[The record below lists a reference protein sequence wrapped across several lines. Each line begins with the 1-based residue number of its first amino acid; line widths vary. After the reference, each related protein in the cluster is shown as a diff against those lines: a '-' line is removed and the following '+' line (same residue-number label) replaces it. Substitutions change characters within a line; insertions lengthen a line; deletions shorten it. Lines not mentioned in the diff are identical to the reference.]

1 MSRIDT
7 LQIHNFKFFNEQ
19 EPIKLDG
26 KHLLLY
32 GENGSGKSSI
42 YWALYTLFEASLKN
56 EREDI
61 RKYFRDQTNHH
72 QSLINIHA
80 NNIPAEGVNP
90 EHYNSFINVK
100 TTHDTSLEYEVSLL
114 NTDII
119 DNDVAKEINYASDF
133 ITYKV
138 LYKFQDFWNGAPM
151 NLADIF
157 IGYILPYINFPAKD
171 LIRDGHNVDFTNASD
186 MYEEIKKGPG
196 TTTSNGKD
204 KSRVIQVY
212 KNSEE
217 NKKFNAFVKHFNDNL
232 QDLIDFVNVN
242 APIILKE
249 LGYDIDFELRLT
261 NLYHNKKDV
270 LFEFSDF
277 KIEFVITSYLGKQI
291 TINRPQSF
299 LNEAKITAIAVA
311 IRLTILKKRIN
322 KEAGDILKFIVFDD
336 IMISLDMNNRDKL
349 IDYILN
355 PLNGYTRDYQILFL
369 THDKS
374 FYDFV
379 IHKINKWSSPTKW
392 VFKEMYVGFDETN
405 DIEEPV
411 IIDGELSFYSKA
423 KKYYKVKDYT
433 ASAIYIR
440 KGLEKIISERLPNEL
455 KFKTDGKFISLQKM
469 WEHLVERYNSLGKP
483 LTKDIQESFSQ
494 TKLLVLNPQAH
505 FQQIAAPL
513 YKIEL
518 DKAFTLID
526 NIKKN
531 YPIPNSTVI
540 LDKGAKIKFKH
551 PNINY
556 SVDFELESSFSTNS
570 LKGLNE
576 QIRIPKCKI
585 LHWQFKGVDFWNV
598 EKNVITNYDVKVKPL
613 TLKLN
618 DIILMNSSKKG
629 MELSVDVFLENSKV
643 YSSLWNLKE
652 LCDKSKIL
660 FVPTTPPNKYELKP
674 TLI

>member
-42 YWALYTLFEASLKN
+42 YWALYTLFEASIKN
-56 EREDI
+56 EPKDVK
-61 RKYFRDQTNHH
+61 KYFRNQTKHP

-80 NNIPAEGVNP
+80 NSIPAEGLIP

-100 TTHDTSLEYEVSLL
+100 TTHTPFLEYEVSLL
-114 NTDII
+114 NTDIVG
-119 DNDVAKEINYASDF
+119 DSVAKEINYASDF

-151 NLADIF
+151 DLADIF
-157 IGYILPYINFPAKD
+157 IGYILPYINFPTKD
-171 LIRDGHNVDFTNASD
+171 LIRDSQIVHFTNASE
-186 MYEEIKKGPG
+186 MYEQIKKGPG
-196 TTTSNGKD
+196 TTTSSGKD
-204 KSRVIQVY
+204 KNRVIQVY
-212 KNSEE
+212 KTSPE
-217 NKKFNAFVKHFNDNL
+217 NIKFNAFVKHFNENL

-270 LFEFSDF
+270 IFEFLNF
-277 KIEFVITSYLGKQI
+277 KIEFIITSYLGKKI

-322 KEAGDILKFIVFDD
+322 KQAGDILKFIVFDD
-336 IMISLDMNNRDKL
+336 VMISLDMNNRDKL
-349 IDYILN
+349 IDYLLN
-355 PLNGYTRDYQILFL
+355 PLNGYTEDYQILFL

-392 VFKEMYVGFDETN
+392 VFKEMYVGFNETN

-411 IIDGELSFYSKA
+411 IIDGDLSFYAKA
-423 KKYYKVKDYT
+423 KKYYRTKDYT

-455 KFKTDGKFISLQKM
+455 KYKTDGKFISLQKM
-469 WEHLVERYNSLGKP
+469 WEHLVERYSSLGKP
-483 LTKDIQESFSQ
+483 FTKDIQESFSQ

-505 FQQIAAPL
+505 FQQISSPL
-513 YKIEL
+513 YRIEL
-518 DKAFTLID
+518 DKAFKLID
-526 NIKKN
+526 NIQKH
-531 YPIPNSTVI
+531 YPIPSSTII
-540 LDKGAKIKFKH
+540 LDKGSKIRFKH
-551 PNINY
+551 PHINY
-556 SVDFELESSFSTNS
+556 SVDFELETTFSTNS
-570 LKGLNE
+570 LKDLKE
-576 QIRIPKCKI
+576 QIRLPKCKI
-585 LHWQFKGVDFWNV
+585 LHWQFKDVDFWNV
-598 EKNVITNYDVKVKPL
+598 EKNTVTQYDLKVKPL
-613 TLKLN
+613 SLKLN
-618 DIILMNSSKKG
+618 DIILMNSTKVG
-629 MELSVDVFLENSKV
+629 MEISVDLFLENSKV
-643 YSSLWNLKE
+643 DSSLWHLKE
-652 LCDKSKIL
+652 LCDKSKIVFETSL
-660 FVPTTPPNKYELKP
+660 PPNKISLTP
-674 TLI
+674 ILQ